1 MGLHL
6 IRSQQLLAGATLITE
21 DDKEWKV
28 VQVDSSEETVT
39 ALFSNGE
46 HGTFSRGEKLTVR
59 PPVRRRP

>member
-6 IRSQQLLAGATLITE
+6 IRSQQLLTGATLITD

-46 HGTFSRGEKLTVR
+46 HGTFLRDEKLTVR